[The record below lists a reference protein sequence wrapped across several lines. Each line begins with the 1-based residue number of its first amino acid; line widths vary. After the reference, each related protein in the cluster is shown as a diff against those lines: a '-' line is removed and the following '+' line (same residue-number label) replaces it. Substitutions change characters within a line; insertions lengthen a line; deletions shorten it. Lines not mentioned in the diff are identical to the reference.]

1 MPISGYFFDA
11 VESGGVYD
19 RVYSAAEFS
28 KYLDKLV
35 GNGVFRYPSSQLQ
48 VRAGSG
54 MQVIVA
60 AGQGWID
67 GHKLINSADFAI
79 TIATADPLLKR
90 LDRVVFYCDYNNRE
104 MGIAVKKGTAA
115 ANPTA
120 PALIRNASR
129 YEMSLAIVTVNKTVT
144 SISNANITDTR
155 ADSSVCGWVVGL
167 VEQVDTSTLFQQWN
181 TAYADYYASTK
192 QQLDDFM
199 ETLTQELRVNTF
211 VKHFQKNVNIVDS
224 SDRDI
229 TLNMTGYTYE
239 STDFIMVYVNGFLGV
254 EGVDYDINA
263 SGSSAVIELSMPG
276 PFEDATASVI
286 VLKSVIG
293 IENM

>member
-19 RVYSAAEFS
+19 RVYSAEEFS

-35 GNGVFRYPSSQLQ
+35 GNGVFRNPSTQLQ

-79 TIATADPLLKR
+79 TIATSSPLLKR
-90 LDRVVFYCDYNNRE
+90 MDRIVFYCDYNNRE
-104 MGIAVKKGTAA
+104 MGIAVKTGTAA

-120 PALIRNASR
+120 PALTRNASR
-129 YEMSLAIVTVNKTVT
+129 YEMSLAVVTVNKTVT
-144 SISNANITDTR
+144 SISNADITDTR

-181 TAYADYYASTK
+181 TAYADYYAAVK

-199 ETLTQELRVNTF
+199 ETLTQELRVNTYVRRF
-211 VKHFQKNVNIVDS
+211 RMEANYESSIPDS
-224 SDRDI
+224 IPI
-229 TLNMTGYTYE
+229 TISGYTYE
-239 STDFIMVYVNGFLGV
+239 SDDIIDVYLNGLLLEEYAYFITV
-254 EGVDYDINA
+254 ENSIPYLYLDA
-263 SGSSAVIELSMPG
+263 SGGYSDNRLIVVITKP
-276 PFEDATASVI
+276 I
-286 VLKSVIG
+286 IG
-293 IENM
+293 IEGV